1 MTGGISFKA
10 GISDKG
16 PSGEVNP
23 SFSATVSHTSST
35 TWQGQEYEI
44 IPEWETTRRDFELKG
59 RACWNEGFAW
69 HHDTWIAGYPHYM
82 CAITHDGGWV
92 KLSLPVPPR
101 IALEKSSGNTTA
113 GTEFYYTVAEN
124 TTGATRTGN
133 ITITAGKDKVTL
145 KFVQSAY

>member
-44 IPEWETTRRDFELKG
+44 IPEWETTRRDLKG

-113 GTEFYYTVAEN
+113 G
-124 TTGATRTGN
+124 
-133 ITITAGKDKVTL
+133 KDKVTL